1 MEFFLIIRKYICFF
15 FLLMLFFN
23 LGKQTSIKTGV
34 YHIGIIIIDP
44 SGVARWRGVSGLL
57 LLQAAARW
65 RMEPLRAPSRG
76 SEAQRR
82 EEAAEADPPQT
93 HSQSTFHRRHRRAVS
108 LQHFSRARVTKQ
120 AEQQQQQDSRLCPGL
135 TLTFISLRRFLFS
148 RTFLSTHIYLRI

>member
-44 SGVARWRGVSGLL
+44 SGVARCLR
-57 LLQAAARW
+57 AAAPAGGRQVAH
-65 RMEPLRAPSRG
+65 RAAPCALQRLRG
-76 SEAQRR
+76 SEEGGGSRGRSATDPQSVHISQEAPTRR
-82 EEAAEADPPQT
+82 LPPTFQSSSGNKTSGAAAAAGLASLSGT
-93 HSQSTFHRRHRRAVS
+93 HSHIY
-108 LQHFSRARVTKQ
+108 
-120 AEQQQQQDSRLCPGL
+120 
-135 TLTFISLRRFLFS
+135 ISQEVLFS

>member
-1 MEFFLIIRKYICFF
+1 MLVFFP
-15 FLLMLFFN
+15 LMLFFH
-23 LGKQTSIKTGV
+23 LGTQTSIKTGV

-135 TLTFISLRRFLFS
+135 TLTFISLRRFYSPGRFS
-148 RTFLSTHIYLRI
+148 PHIYISGYKLFTVA

>member
-44 SGVARWRGVSGLL
+44 AGVARCLR
-57 LLQAAARW
+57 AAAPASGRQVAH
-65 RMEPLRAPSRG
+65 RAAPCALQRLRG
-76 SEAQRR
+76 SEEGGGSRGRSATDPQSVHISQEAPTRR
-82 EEAAEADPPQT
+82 LPPTFQSSSGNKTSGAAAAAAGLASLSGT
-93 HSQSTFHRRHRRAVS
+93 HSHIY
-108 LQHFSRARVTKQ
+108 
-120 AEQQQQQDSRLCPGL
+120 
-135 TLTFISLRRFLFS
+135 ISQEVLFS